1 MKLNSRNERLVKN
14 VILFAIGNIGSK
26 LLQVILVPLYTR
38 VMTSAEYGT
47 VDIMQAMVSLIMPIF
62 SFTIYEAVFRYAM
75 EQDYDKK
82 AVFST
87 GVVMSVLGTVILC
100 LGGTVASCFIDKT
113 FVWLVVANSAVGFF
127 RSLLS
132 QYARAVDKTV
142 LFTVDSVLLTVFV
155 LILNLIFIVK
165 LGWGINGY
173 MLGYILANLLSC
185 IFLYAFL
192 GKFRKFSFKSVTK
205 PLTAEMMKFSLPLIP
220 NAVCW
225 WVSSFIDRIIIT
237 TAINEAANGIYAAGH
252 KIPSLLTV
260 IVTIFFQAWQMSA
273 NQEFKKNDIA
283 DFYTQIHD
291 QIFSVITLVSSFL
304 ILFCKPITSVFLGK
318 EYYSAWQVMPFL
330 LVAISFFS
338 FAQFLGSIYSANKKT
353 TMALV
358 TNLVGV
364 VVSLTVNILL
374 VAILKIGIVGSAI
387 ATVCSYFVL
396 WVIRIKSTGK
406 IVPINYQKTKMIVA
420 VSVLLA
426 QAVMATIL
434 INDLVTTIFSAV
446 AFITLVFV
454 FTKDIIGLIRFALG
468 FANKI
473 LKRGA

>member
-1 MKLNSRNERLVKN
+1 MSTRNERLIKN

-47 VDIMQAMVSLIMPIF
+47 VDIMQAIVSLLMPIF

-75 EQDYDKK
+75 DNDYDKK
-82 AVFST
+82 AVYST
-87 GVVMSVLGTVILC
+87 GIVMSLVGTAILC
-100 LGGTVASCFIDKT
+100 AGGGIASFFIDQT

-132 QYARAVDKTV
+132 QYSRAVDKTV

-155 LILNLIFIVK
+155 LILNVIFIVI

-185 IFLYAFL
+185 IILLIFL
-192 GKFRKFSFKSVTK
+192 GKYRKFDLKSVTK
-205 PLTAEMMKFSLPLIP
+205 PLTKEMMKFSLPLIP
-220 NAVCW
+220 NGVCW

-237 TAINEAANGIYAAGH
+237 TAIGEAANGIYAAGH

-273 NQEFKKNDIA
+273 NQEFKKKDIS
-283 DFYTQIHD
+283 DFYTQIHN
-291 QIFSVITLVSSFL
+291 QIFSVIILVSSFL
-304 ILFCKPITSVFLGK
+304 IIFCKPITSVFLGK
-318 EYYSAWQVMPFL
+318 DYFSAWQVMPFL

-358 TNLVGV
+358 TNLIGV

-374 VAILKIGIVGSAI
+374 VVVFKIGIIGSAI

-396 WVIRIKSTGK
+396 WVVRIYSTGK
-406 IVPINYQKTKMIVA
+406 IVPIYYQKTKMTVA
-420 VSVLLA
+420 VCVLLA
-426 QAVMATIL
+426 QSI
-434 INDLVTTIFSAV
+434 IVTLSLNNVLSYIVSSCS
-446 AFITLVFV
+446 FIVLVFI
-454 FTKDIIGLIRFALG
+454 FRYDIIGLIRFALG
-468 FANKI
+468 FVKKI
-473 LKRGA
+473 VKRGA